1 MDFTALQHNLQS
13 LFQNCMI
20 LTHKRKKQT
29 SIKVIK
35 CATGTITD
43 VYIKII
49 YANITI
55 THILCVYIYIYL

>member
-13 LFQNCMI
+13 LFQDCII
-20 LTHKRKKQT
+20 LTHKRKQQM

-35 CATGTITD
+35 CATGTIID

-49 YANITI
+49 YANVTV
-55 THILCVYIYIYL
+55 TYI